1 MARKPTEADLLAKE
15 LERQLAAMNADTG
28 VAKAQAAIT
37 PESTTPKPTY
47 EESRSLVSQISDPKI
62 RAAFEKAY
70 AGVDTQSKKVTTQAG
85 ALGYDVNI
93 DTGVLTKQAST
104 GGKTPA
110 QLAEEAAAAKAAADK
125 ALTPPERTLASDT
138 FRATLGLLFGAT
150 EAAKPY
156 VTQLYGLVSNFYKTG
171 SSVEEALNLALY
183 QAENEKAIP
192 EFTKRFAGL
201 FSIRDMKQKGMAVTV
216 PTIAEFFATE
226 AKMGEVLTNAGLGSL
241 ATEDFLGGIIG
252 QNKSVLEVGNLI
264 SDVFTS
270 IDYAPTELKTTLQT
284 YFPGVDRTA
293 IAKAILTGTEGAKEL
308 SEKVKGISVL
318 SAAQQQKVAMDL
330 PTATNIA
337 KQGYDYQQALT
348 GFGQVKRLERADTL
362 AQFTGGSF
370 TSTQAQSAVFG
381 KNIKEQMTIE
391 EIAKQEEAR
400 FSAKSGRFASKDRGL
415 GQI

>member
-1 MARKPTEADLLAKE
+1 MAYTVKKG
-15 LERQLAAMNADTG
+15 DTLSQI
-28 VAKAQAAIT
+28 AKASKTTVQAIKDANPQIT
-37 PESTTPKPTY
+37 NVNVIKPGQVFNIPGSAST
-47 EESRSLVSQISDPKI
+47 S
-62 RAAFEKAY
+62 
-70 AGVDTQSKKVTTQAG
+70 
-85 ALGYDVNI
+85 
-93 DTGVLTKQAST
+93 TGLLDLTKPENAASARLQAQADAYFAANPQLDPLT
-104 GGKTPA
+104 GKPKTTSSEVSDDTDKKTNLPA
-110 QLAEEAAAAKAAADK
+110 P
-125 ALTPPERTLASDT
+125 LTPPERTLASDT

-216 PTIAEFFATE
+216 PTIAEFFAAE
-226 AKMGEVLTNAGLGSL
+226 AKMGEILTNAGLGDL
-241 ATEDFLGGIIG
+241 ATEDFLGGVIG

-284 YFPGVDRTA
+284 FFPGVDRTA
-293 IAKAILTGTEGAKEL
+293 IAKAILTGKEGAQEL
-308 SEKVKGISVL
+308 SQKVKGISVL
-318 SAAQQQKVAMDL
+318 SAAQQQGVKMDL

-370 TSTQAQSAVFG
+370 TATQAQNAVFG
-381 KNIKEQMTIE
+381 KSIKEQMTIE
-391 EIAKQEEAR
+391 ELAKQEEAR
-400 FSAKSGRFASKDRGL
+400 FQGSSGRFASKDRAA

>member
-1 MARKPTEADLLAKE
+1 MAQKMSKEEKAVRDALAKFE
-15 LERQLAAMNADTG
+15 KDFAASDAAVKAMNAGTT
-28 VAKAQAAIT
+28 I
-37 PESTTPKPTY
+37 PSTTTTTPRIPSGSDYGAFVEGPGYRPPSTAVDETAQDVTVDPNVQKPI
-47 EESRSLVSQISDPKI
+47 V
-62 RAAFEKAY
+62 
-70 AGVDTQSKKVTTQAG
+70 
-85 ALGYDVNI
+85 
-93 DTGVLTKQAST
+93 
-104 GGKTPA
+104 PA
-110 QLAEEAAAAKAAADK
+110 P
-125 ALTPPERTLASDT
+125 LTPPERTLASDT

-226 AKMGEVLTNAGLGSL
+226 AKMGEILTNAGLGDL
-241 ATEDFLGGIIG
+241 ATEDFLGGVIG

-284 YFPGVDRTA
+284 FFPGVDRTA
-293 IAKAILTGTEGAKEL
+293 IAKAILTGKEGAQEL
-308 SEKVKGISVL
+308 SQKVKGISVL
-318 SAAQQQKVAMDL
+318 SAAQQQGVAMDL

-348 GFGQVKRLERADTL
+348 GFGQVKRLERIDTI
-362 AQFTGGSF
+362 AQFGGGNF
-370 TSTQAQSAVFG
+370 TATQAQNAVFN
-381 KNIKEQMTIE
+381 KSIKEQMTIE
-391 EIAKQEEAR
+391 ELSKQEAAR
-400 FSAKSGRFASKDRGL
+400 FQGSSGRFASKDRAA

>member
-1 MARKPTEADLLAKE
+1 MAQKISKE
-15 LERQLAAMNADTG
+15 EKAVRDALAAVLRDTG
-28 VAKAQAAIT
+28 VQKANQALGISTPTDTATKQPLGGISDIDTSTAFGKQMAKRLGQLQSYVDKTEPKIVQQYEDLGYSYDPNTGKAT
-37 PESTTPKPTY
+37 PE
-47 EESRSLVSQISDPKI
+47 
-62 RAAFEKAY
+62 
-70 AGVDTQSKKVTTQAG
+70 VDA
-85 ALGYDVNI
+85 
-93 DTGVLTKQAST
+93 DT
-104 GGKTPA
+104 KTPA
-110 QLAEEAAAAKAAADK
+110 PPAP
-125 ALTPPERTLASDT
+125 LTPPERTLASDT

-216 PTIAEFFATE
+216 PTIAEFFAAE
-226 AKMGEVLTNAGLGSL
+226 AKMGEILTNAGLGDL
-241 ATEDFLGGIIG
+241 ATEDFLGGVIG

-264 SDVFTS
+264 SNVFTS

-284 YFPGVDRTA
+284 FVPGVDRTA
-293 IAKAILTGTEGAKEL
+293 IAKAILTGKEGAQEL
-308 SEKVKGISVL
+308 SQKVKGISVL
-318 SAAQQQKVAMDL
+318 SAAQQQGVAMDL

-348 GFGQVKRLERADTL
+348 GFGQVKRLERIDTI
-362 AQFTGGSF
+362 AQFGGGNF
-370 TSTQAQSAVFG
+370 TATQAQNAVFG
-381 KNIKEQMTIE
+381 KSIKEQMTIE
-391 EIAKQEEAR
+391 ELSKQEAAR
-400 FSAKSGRFASKDRGL
+400 FQGSSGRFASKDRAA

>member
-1 MARKPTEADLLAKE
+1 MAYTVKKG
-15 LERQLAAMNADTG
+15 DTLSRI
-28 VAKAQAAIT
+28 AKASKTTVQAIKDANPQIT
-37 PESTTPKPTY
+37 NVNVIKPGQ
-47 EESRSLVSQISDPKI
+47 V
-62 RAAFEKAY
+62 F
-70 AGVDTQSKKVTTQAG
+70 
-85 ALGYDVNI
+85 NI
-93 DTGVLTKQAST
+93 PGSAST
-104 GGKTPA
+104 GTGNPLIPGTGLLDLTKPENAASARLQAQADAYFAANPQLDPLTGKPKTTSSEVSDDTDKGNNLPA
-110 QLAEEAAAAKAAADK
+110 P
-125 ALTPPERTLASDT
+125 LTPPERTLASDT

-226 AKMGEVLTNAGLGSL
+226 AKMGEVLTNAGLGDL

-293 IAKAILTGTEGAKEL
+293 IAKAILTGKEGAQEL
-308 SEKVKGISVL
+308 SQKVKGISVL
-318 SAAQQQKVAMDL
+318 SAAQQQGVKMDL

-370 TSTQAQSAVFG
+370 TATQAQNAVFG
-381 KNIKEQMTIE
+381 KSIKEQMTIE
-391 EIAKQEEAR
+391 ELAKQEEAR
-400 FSAKSGRFASKDRGL
+400 FQGSSGRFASKDRAA

>member
-1 MARKPTEADLLAKE
+1 MAQKISKE
-15 LERQLAAMNADTG
+15 EKAVRDALAAVLRDTG
-28 VAKAQAAIT
+28 VQKANQALGISTPTDTATKQPLGGISDIDTSTAFGKQMAKRLGQLQSYVDKTEPKIVQQYEDLGYSYDPNTGKAT
-37 PESTTPKPTY
+37 PE
-47 EESRSLVSQISDPKI
+47 
-62 RAAFEKAY
+62 
-70 AGVDTQSKKVTTQAG
+70 VDA
-85 ALGYDVNI
+85 
-93 DTGVLTKQAST
+93 DT
-104 GGKTPA
+104 KTPA
-110 QLAEEAAAAKAAADK
+110 PPAP
-125 ALTPPERTLASDT
+125 LTPPERTLASDT

-216 PTIAEFFATE
+216 PTIAEFFAAE
-226 AKMGEVLTNAGLGSL
+226 AKMGEILTNAGLGDL
-241 ATEDFLGGIIG
+241 ATEDFLGGVIG

-264 SDVFTS
+264 SNVFTS

-284 YFPGVDRTA
+284 FFPGVDRTA
-293 IAKAILTGTEGAKEL
+293 IAKAILTGKEGAQEL
-308 SEKVKGISVL
+308 SQKVKGISVL
-318 SAAQQQKVAMDL
+318 SAAQQQGVAMDL

-348 GFGQVKRLERADTL
+348 GFGQVKRLERIDTI
-362 AQFTGGSF
+362 AQFGGGNF
-370 TSTQAQSAVFG
+370 TATQAQNAVFG
-381 KNIKEQMTIE
+381 KSIKEQMTIE
-391 EIAKQEEAR
+391 ELSKQEAAR
-400 FSAKSGRFASKDRGL
+400 FQGSSGRFASKDRAA